1 MNRIKTIFLLI
12 FLISINGCV
21 QHTSLMGP
29 VITVATTGNIY
40 QTGLSYTTSQLIQ
53 HETGKSTLTH
63 LNDFLENI
71 ENKKAE
77 TKKAE
82 TKKIAKL
89 APKRTA
95 EDFFM
100 LIENRIKKT
109 AGIIYLED

>member
-12 FLISINGCV
+12 FLISINSCI
-21 QHTSLMGP
+21 QPTSMMGP
-29 VITVATTGNIY
+29 AITVATTGNIY

-53 HETGKSTLTH
+53 HETGKSALKH

-71 ENKKAE
+71 ENKKVE
-77 TKKAE
+77 TKKTAN
-82 TKKIAKL
+82 L

-95 EDFFM
+95 EDFFI

>member
-12 FLISINGCV
+12 FLIFINSCI
-21 QHTSLMGP
+21 QPTSMMGP
-29 VITVATTGNIY
+29 AITVATTGNIY
-40 QTGLSYTTSQLIQ
+40 QTGLSYTTSQLIEY
-53 HETGKSTLTH
+53 ETGKSALKH

-77 TKKAE
+77 TKK
-82 TKKIAKL
+82 IANL
-89 APKRTA
+89 IPKRTA
-95 EDFFM
+95 EDFFI